1 MSSLPSLSEGEI
13 LSQFYRYSI
22 DLSKYKS
29 HGEILERR
37 GVRQLL
43 VPSAKLRDSE
53 VGEEKHSSSD
63 DPSTSSGQIS
73 SEGIMVSVLNP
84 GMGRPLFLTKANRLD
99 ETSLDSSML
108 DSEAQN
114 SGAQHTFGDISVTL
128 ERISIIESTEMELS
142 QDGN

>member
-37 GVRQLL
+37 VRQLL
-43 VPSAKLRDSE
+43 VPSAKLRDNE

-84 GMGRPLFLTKANRLD
+84 GMGRPP
-99 ETSLDSSML
+99 SS
-108 DSEAQN
+108 
-114 SGAQHTFGDISVTL
+114 
-128 ERISIIESTEMELS
+128 
-142 QDGN
+142 